1 MANQQ
6 KYHAGFRNSR
16 PQLNTMTGTIPY
28 DSVDFMPG
36 SLTNFEL
43 SAMQAGYDPLSP
55 ASVRDFTLKNV
66 TDVRN
71 VAVSKIKKSKQQI
84 EMIHGQLKD
93 TFGASDELINLINLQ

>member
-16 PQLNTMTGTIPY
+16 PQLNSLGGTIAQ
-28 DSVDFMPG
+28 DSIDFMPA

-43 SAMQAGYDPLSP
+43 SAMHAGYDPLSP

-71 VAVSKIKKSKQQI
+71 VAVSKVKKSKQQI
-84 EMIHGQLKD
+84 EMIHG
-93 TFGASDELINLINLQ
+93 